1 MTDFC
6 TREQKPTEWVL
17 KGFSSE
23 YRPTNDMKQI
33 RDGVDSLVNLYKMF
47 DGGEYLLKGRKTI
60 LGV

>member
-1 MTDFC
+1 
-6 TREQKPTEWVL
+6 
-17 KGFSSE
+17 
-23 YRPTNDMKQI
+23 MKQI